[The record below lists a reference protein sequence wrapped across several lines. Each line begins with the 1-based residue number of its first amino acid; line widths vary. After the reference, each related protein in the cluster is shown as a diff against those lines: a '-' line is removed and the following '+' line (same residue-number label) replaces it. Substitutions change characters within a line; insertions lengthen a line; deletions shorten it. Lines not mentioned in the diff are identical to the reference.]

1 MSKNLCWNPNTFK
14 KPTMQDPLSYPISQ
28 DLLEKQKQHQEDQ
41 EPPKSL
47 TKKNK
52 SKRLGLLPLIFLIY
66 FHVSGGPY
74 GQEPVVGAAGPFFAI
89 LGFIA
94 FPIFWSAPEALITA
108 ELSTA
113 FPNNGG
119 FVIWAHTAFGPFWG
133 YLMGSWKFLSG
144 VINLASFP
152 GLCIGYVESVAPG
165 LVSSTLT
172 RFSVVF
178 FSTSILSLM
187 NFTGLHVVAYAS
199 IPLAIISLFPF
210 LVLSCVAIPQID
222 PSKWMVVNQ
231 VGRNKEWKRFFNS
244 LLWNLNCWDSVS
256 TLVGEIKNPKKTIPK
271 ALVSS
276 MGFTSL
282 AYLIPLLTSIG
293 AISMDLD
300 DWIDGYYAVIA
311 EDIAGPWLKRWIKLG
326 SVISGCGLFQAQ
338 LSTCSYQLQGMADLG
353 ILPQIFGKRSSYFDT
368 PWVGIVI
375 STFVGLSV
383 SALRLEDMRVSVN
396 FLYSMGML
404 LEFSAF
410 LWLRVKFP
418 ETHRPFKVPIGLH
431 GLIGMCSIP
440 CVVLLYL
447 IFVAG
452 IGVYLLFFVLSLLG
466 IVLYFVLG
474 IFKANMWLEF
484 NNVDN
489 KKITDEDLG

>member
-1 MSKNLCWNPNTFK
+1 
-14 KPTMQDPLSYPISQ
+14 MQEPLDSYPISQ
-28 DLLEKQKQHQEDQ
+28 DLLEKQKQYQEDQ
-41 EPPKSL
+41 EPQPKTLS
-47 TKKNK
+47 KAKNK
-52 SKRLGLLPLIFLIY
+52 RVALLPLIFLIY

-74 GQEPVVGAAGPFFAI
+74 GQESVVGAAGPFFAI

-94 FPIFWSAPEALITA
+94 FPLLWSAPEALITA

-119 FVIWAHTAFGPFWG
+119 FVIWAHAAFGPFWG
-133 YLMGSWKFLSG
+133 HLIGSWKFFSG
-144 VINLASFP
+144 VINLATFP
-152 GLCIGYVESVAPG
+152 GLCIGYVESIGPG

-199 IPLAIISLFPF
+199 IPLAILSLLPF
-210 LVLSCVAIPQID
+210 LALSFIAIPQID
-222 PSKWMVVNQ
+222 PSRWVVVNQ
-231 VGRNKEWKRFFNS
+231 AGKDKEWKRFFNS
-244 LLWNLNCWDSVS
+244 LLWNLNSWDSVS
-256 TLVGEIKNPKKTIPK
+256 TIVGEIKKPEQTLPK

-276 MGFTSL
+276 MG
-282 AYLIPLLTSIG
+282 LTSIAYLVPLLACIG
-293 AISMDLD
+293 AIKMDLD

-311 EDIAGPWLKRWIKLG
+311 EDIAGPWLKRMIKLG

-338 LSTCSYQLQGMADLG
+338 LSSCSYQLQGMADLG
-353 ILPQIFGKRSSYFDT
+353 ILPRVFGKRSAFFDT

-375 STFVGLSV
+375 STFIGLVV
-383 SALRLEDMRVSVN
+383 SALRLQNLRIAVN
-396 FLYSMGML
+396 FLYSMGMF
-404 LEFSAF
+404 LEFGSF

-418 ETHRPFKVPIGLH
+418 EAARPFKVPVGLY
-431 GLIGMCSIP
+431 GLIAMCSFP

-452 IGVYLLFFVLSLLG
+452 LGVYLLCSALTLLG
-466 IVLYFVLG
+466 IVFYFLMGV
-474 IFKANMWLEF
+474 FKSKMLLDF
-484 NNVDN
+484 NNNEKKLVDDN
-489 KKITDEDLG
+489 MG